1 MKQQYFI
8 MIFYELGPA
17 GKGNKLGLMFLFHVK
32 KREQL
37 HMNCTLKILLFGKP
51 EQNKT
56 FDYRLEPG

>member
-1 MKQQYFI
+1 